1 MKPRMA
7 GLGQFMQRSPWVA
20 GAGQGALAA
29 GLSVYGN
36 LAEENDRSKGD
47 QRMILEA
54 VLAGLGGGLAAGGA
68 RRFMNT
74 HSVPMTGRLQQM
86 VQSADPK
93 AYAGLQAA
101 YQASP
106 LAGRVPP
113 AALMNLAATSLAAGA
128 GAGLG
133 GANVAPF
140 VADQLALARAPG
152 SWTRRANDWNWDR
165 QTEAEQRI
173 AEEILSRL
181 QQQGV
186 AA

>member
-1 MKPRMA
+1 MA
-7 GLGQFMQRSPWVA
+7 QR
-20 GAGQGALAA
+20 
-29 GLSVYGN
+29 
-36 LAEENDRSKGD
+36 
-47 QRMILEA
+47 
-54 VLAGLGGGLAAGGA
+54 
-68 RRFMNT
+68 
-74 HSVPMTGRLQQM
+74 
-86 VQSADPK
+86 ADPVK
-93 AYAGLQAA
+93 YAGLQSA

-113 AALMNLAATSLAAGA
+113 AALMNLAATSLAAGV
-128 GAGLG
+128 GAGIG
-133 GANVAPF
+133 GANVAPA
-140 VADQLALARAPG
+140 VADQMGLMQAPG